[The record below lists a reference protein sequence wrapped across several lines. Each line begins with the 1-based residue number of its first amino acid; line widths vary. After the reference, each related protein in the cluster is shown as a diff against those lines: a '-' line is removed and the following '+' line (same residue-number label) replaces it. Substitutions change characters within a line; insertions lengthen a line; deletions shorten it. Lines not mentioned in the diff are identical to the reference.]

1 MKLKMWPTDEPNFCQ
16 QFNVLTGLYKTMTH
30 KTLSKNLCFFN
41 TKKKFK
47 KILQHN
53 LKPLVVDDVVTSTML
68 FVENC
73 LK

>member
-41 TKKKFK
+41 TKKKIQKNFTT
-47 KILQHN
+47 Q
-53 LKPLVVDDVVTSTML
+53 S
-68 FVENC
+68 
-73 LK
+73 